1 MKTQKRTTPYLLL
14 MMLLATGCFLI
25 PSAAQAEET
34 SSGSSEEVNQ
44 LLAEVKSEAIALEQD
59 CDRMAIWAGG
69 QHVSW
74 KSHAEKLN
82 LIREHINEAGRL
94 LANLHDA
101 RDTASPWQRQAIDR
115 IYPMLKELADNT
127 EEMIDLHNDNR
138 SAFRFSE
145 YRDYAKAGYE
155 LAEDLAALVRDYVEY
170 GEHEAEFHR
179 LHEKL
184 NSTAS

>member
-25 PSAAQAEET
+25 PSAARAGDT
-34 SSGSSEEVNQ
+34 PSGSSQKINQ
-44 LLAEVKSEAIALEQD
+44 LLSEVKAGAIILERD
-59 CDRMAIWAGG
+59 CDHIAIWAGG
-69 QHVSW
+69 QQPGW
-74 KSHAEKLN
+74 KSHSEKLN
-82 LIREHINEAGRL
+82 LIREHINKAGRL
-94 LANLHDA
+94 LSNLHDA

-127 EEMIDLHNDNR
+127 EEMISLYNDNR

-170 GEHEAEFHR
+170 GEHEAEYHR

>member
-14 MMLLATGCFLI
+14 MTLAAAGCFLI

-34 SSGSSEEVNQ
+34 SSGSSQEVNQ
-44 LLAEVKSEAIALEQD
+44 LLSEVKSEAIALERD
-59 CDRMAIWAGG
+59 CDYIAIWAGG
-69 QHVSW
+69 KQPGW
-74 KSHAEKLN
+74 KSHAGQLS
-82 LIREHINEAGRL
+82 LIREHINKAGRL
-94 LANLHDA
+94 LTNLHDV
-101 RDTASPWQRQAIDR
+101 RDTASPWQQQAIDR

-127 EEMIDLHNDNR
+127 EEMINLHKDHG